1 MSEPAMQI
9 LLVEDQSDAVDLLQ
23 ELVRTVFPTAQVKVC
38 GTVAHALMQLDL
50 PWQLAQGRV
59 LYRDLAELTLAVYVD
74 RDGAWS
80 DRWVALLRVDGAQI
94 TERELGRVTSWAR
107 GMR

>member
-1 MSEPAMQI
+1 MTP
-9 LLVEDQSDAVDLLQ
+9 LGAVVDERRITVGPRDLW
-23 ELVRTVFPTAQVKVC
+23 C
-38 GTVAHALMQLDL
+38 
-50 PWQLAQGRV
+50 V
-59 LYRDLAELTLAVYVD
+59 LYRDLADLTLAVYVD